1 MGGLSATQPLN
12 SLSFFLSFPHS
23 LRFISTHYHL
33 IMSSSQSNTKRTRS
47 SNSSTLKQ
55 GTLAFPTAKRT
66 GSSASSTPK
75 AKKPVTR
82 TKSPPSPVQV
92 EAIDSSSSSSSISS
106 ESEERIESDEYVDT
120 PARAVSSSEQKKASK
135 AADKGK
141 TPLRSRGN
149 AGGSAIDLRADN
161 PGKWRKHYGEVREK
175 MGNLEPSKYPLFV
188 LSRRG

>member
-1 MGGLSATQPLN
+1 
-12 SLSFFLSFPHS
+12 
-23 LRFISTHYHL
+23 
-33 IMSSSQSNTKRTRS
+33 MSSSKFNTKRAKS

-55 GTLAFPTAKRT
+55 STLAFPTAKRT

-82 TKSPPSPVQV
+82 TKSTPSPVQV
-92 EAIDSSSSSSSISS
+92 EAIDSSSSSSSSISS
-106 ESEERIESDEYVDT
+106 EDEERIESDEYVDI

-141 TPLRSRGN
+141 TPLRSRAN
-149 AGGSAIDLRADN
+149 AGGCTINLRADN
-161 PGKWRKHYGEVREK
+161 PGKWRKHYGEVRKK

-188 LSRRG
+188 LSR

>member
-1 MGGLSATQPLN
+1 
-12 SLSFFLSFPHS
+12 
-23 LRFISTHYHL
+23 
-33 IMSSSQSNTKRTRS
+33 MSSSKSNTKRTRS

-66 GSSASSTPK
+66 GSSASSTPN

-82 TKSPPSPVQV
+82 TKSAQPAPVQV
-92 EAIDSSSSSSSISS
+92 ETIDSSSSSISS
-106 ESEERIESDEYVDT
+106 EDEERIESDEYVDT

-135 AADKGK
+135 AAKK
-141 TPLRSRGN
+141 VLRSRGN
-149 AGGSAIDLRADN
+149 AVGTAIDLRADN